1 MALRKIV
8 IRRPGGFGKIELA
21 DAPPPALEPGTVR
34 VRVHAAG
41 VNFADCVARMGL
53 YASAREYAG
62 WPLTPGFEVAG
73 VIEAA
78 GDGVPAP
85 LVGNRVIALT
95 RFGGYAEEIVVSL
108 AQVFDLPRAMSFS
121 EGAAIPVIFLTAYY
135 ALHELA
141 APPPASSVLI
151 HSAAGGVGSSLV
163 QLCRAHGNHI
173 VAIVGSPEKV
183 ELVHSLGADAVIV
196 RSGQEWIKAARSH
209 AAQGYAAIFDASAAT
224 LRGSYSLLAPRG
236 RLIAYGAHNIMSKDG
251 GLAGLPMTGLRY
263 ALLPRFNPLRLAND
277 NKSVMGFNLS
287 YLFGEIHLMRRVVD
301 EILARFQDATIK
313 VPPITCFPLDK
324 AAEAHRALQS
334 GATTGK
340 LVLTCD

>member
-1 MALRKIV
+1 MRKIV

-21 DAPPPALEPGTVR
+21 EVSPPALERGTVR
-34 VRVHAAG
+34 VRVHAGG

-73 VIEAA
+73 VIEAV
-78 GDGVPAP
+78 GDGVDEG
-85 LVGNRVIALT
+85 LIGQRVIALT
-95 RFGGYAEEIVVSL
+95 RFGGYAEQIVVPL
-108 AQVFDLPRAMSFS
+108 AQVFDLPPAMNFA
-121 EGAAIPVIFLTAYY
+121 EGAAVPVIFLTAYY

-163 QLCRAHGNHI
+163 QLCRAQGNHI

-183 ELVHSLGADAVIV
+183 QLVRSLGADIVMV
-196 RSGQEWIKAARSH
+196 RSGRDWTKPARAH
-209 AAQGYAAIFDASAAT
+209 APQGYSAIFDASGVT
-224 LRGSYSLLAPRG
+224 LRGSYELLAPRG

-277 NKSVMGFNLS
+277 NKSIMGFNLS
-287 YLFGEIHLMRRVVD
+287 YLFSESELMRRAVD
-301 EILARFQDATIK
+301 EILAWFQDGTIR
-313 VPPITCFPLDK
+313 VPPITCFPLEQ
-324 AAEAHRALQS
+324 AAEAHKALQS

-340 LVLTCD
+340 LVLTCE

>member
-1 MALRKIV
+1 MRKIV

-21 DAPPPALEPGTVR
+21 EVPPPALEPGTVR
-34 VRVHAAG
+34 VQVHAAG

-73 VIEAA
+73 VIEAV
-78 GDGVPAP
+78 GDGVAE
-85 LVGNRVIALT
+85 GSIGKRVIALI
-95 RFGGYAEEIVVSL
+95 RFGGYAEQIVVPL
-108 AQVFDLPRAMSFS
+108 AQVFDLPPAMSFA

-141 APPPASSVLI
+141 APPPAASVLI

-183 ELVHSLGADAVIV
+183 QLVRSLGADMVIV
-196 RSGQEWIKAARSH
+196 RSGRDWTKAARAH
-209 AAQGYAAIFDASAAT
+209 APQGYAAIFDASGVT
-224 LRGSYSLLAPRG
+224 LRGSYELLAPRG

-277 NKSVMGFNLS
+277 NKSIMGFNLS
-287 YLFGEIHLMRRVVD
+287 YLFSESGLMRRAFD
-301 EILARFQDATIK
+301 EILAWFQDGTIK
-313 VPPITCFPLDK
+313 VPPIACFPLEK
-324 AAEAHRALQS
+324 AAEAHKALQS

-340 LVLTCD
+340 LVLTCE